1 MCQSGAV
8 TDFVIDVWS
17 DVVCPFCYLGSVQ
30 LLRAVENFDHRGQV
44 VIRPRAFELD
54 TRTPTEVSTPL
65 AELVARKYS
74 MPIEQ
79 AEAFHRELEAEAAA
93 LGMNW
98 HFEKARV
105 GNSFD
110 AHRLIALAGSQGLS
124 LAMAERLFRAYFS
137 EGLLISN
144 HAVLDQLAAE
154 VGVTDSHELW
164 SSDDWADD
172 VRADEA
178 QALELG
184 ITGVPSMLID
194 GRFMVVGAQSPEA
207 LLDVLQRAWARRAQL
222 S

>member
-1 MCQSGAV
+1 MCQCGNV

-30 LLRAVENFDHRGQV
+30 LQRAVEQFEHREHV

-54 TRTPTEVSTPL
+54 TRTPAEVSTPL

-74 MPIEQ
+74 MPVEQ
-79 AEAFHRELEAEAAA
+79 AEAFHRKLEAEAAA
-93 LGMNW
+93 LGMEW

-110 AHRLIALAGSQGLS
+110 AHRLIALAGSQGLA
-124 LAMAERLFRAYFS
+124 LAMAERLFRAYFG
-137 EGLLISN
+137 EGLLISS
-144 HAVLDQLAAE
+144 HVVLDQLANE
-154 VGVTDSHELW
+154 VGVTGSQTLW
-164 SSDDWADD
+164 GGNDWVDD

-184 ITGVPSMLID
+184 ITGVPSMVID

-207 LLDVLQRAWARRAQL
+207 LLDVMQRAWARRAQL

>member
-1 MCQSGAV
+1 MCQSGEV

-30 LLRAVENFDHRGQV
+30 LHKAVEQFEHREHV
-44 VIRPRAFELD
+44 VIRTRAFELD
-54 TRTPTEVSTPL
+54 TRTPAEVDAPL

-74 MPIEQ
+74 MPVAQ
-79 AEAFHRELEAEAAA
+79 AEAFHRKLEAEAAT
-93 LGMNW
+93 LGMEW
-98 HFEKARV
+98 HFDVARV

-137 EGLLISN
+137 EGQLISD
-144 HAVLDQLAAE
+144 HAVLDELATE
-154 VGVTDSHELW
+154 VGVSGSHSLW
-164 SSDDWADD
+164 TGDDWVDV

-184 ITGVPSMLID
+184 ITGVPSMVVD